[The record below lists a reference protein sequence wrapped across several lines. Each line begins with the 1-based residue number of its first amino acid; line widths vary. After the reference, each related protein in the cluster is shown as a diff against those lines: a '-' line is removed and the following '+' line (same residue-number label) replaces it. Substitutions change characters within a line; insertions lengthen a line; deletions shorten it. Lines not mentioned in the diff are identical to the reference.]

1 MDCFALFYFILILSS
16 CSTSLTIITRLLE
29 WYLVDAG
36 QGILFVILSYVSVYM
51 PWFEC
56 EMLVMGLQVW
66 TLYTMKRANRALALI
81 LLLTVDITEPAA
93 LNSFYLNSEAMTM
106 VSQNKPYLIKLLT
119 LGDSIITT
127 MQW

>member
-1 MDCFALFYFILILSS
+1 MDCFDLFYFILILSS

-29 WYLVDAG
+29 WFLVDAG

-93 LNSFYLNSEAMTM
+93 LNSFYLNSEALTM

-119 LGDSIITT
+119 LGDFTITS